1 MSGQIVM
8 GKVSGS
14 SLVLAVGF
22 SGGAGDIATLRI
34 RFPDAT
40 IDFEQV
46 PYSIPWPSHL
56 ER

>member
-1 MSGQIVM
+1 M